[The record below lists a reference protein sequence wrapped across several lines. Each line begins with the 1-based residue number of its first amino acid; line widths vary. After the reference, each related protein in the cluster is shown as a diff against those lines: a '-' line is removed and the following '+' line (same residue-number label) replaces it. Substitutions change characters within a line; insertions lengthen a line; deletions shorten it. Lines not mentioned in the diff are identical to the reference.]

1 MCPSTS
7 PQLRVAS
14 TLIRRGRL
22 LGKRTTWITTSTS
35 TQCPLMAEPEY
46 LVWIIVNV
54 CDDRVVYVVW
64 KIVKVCDGRVVVR
77 TKVNVC
83 SMCTTKLV
91 SVDGGKRQYLGRFV
105 DAY

>member
-1 MCPSTS
+1 M
-7 PQLRVAS
+7 AS
-14 TLIRRGRL
+14 TLVRRGRL

-46 LVWIIVNV
+46 VVWI
-54 CDDRVVYVVW
+54 
-64 KIVKVCDGRVVVR
+64 IVKVCDGRVVVR
-77 TKVNVC
+77 TKVNVY
-83 SMCTTKLV
+83 SICTTKLF